1 MNTCGNIRL
10 DTARLRNSM
19 LIFVSYL
26 AIKIILRCWYTKHIN
41 EATICQTKPTLQK
54 FAFLC
59 FTQVKLQQTM

>member
-1 MNTCGNIRL
+1 
-10 DTARLRNSM
+10 M

-41 EATICQTKPTLQK
+41 EATIFQTKPTKPTLQN